1 MSVSFR
7 FELLTESPKLAVSN
21 RVNQIRRKS
30 RISNKM
36 KIIRSILMVLLYGGS
51 YPYGA
56 HLSVSR
62 FKTAIPPAISP
73 IHWHARSI
81 VTGSVASVGIMPGSL
96 KFNMVPVT
104 KHSAWLAGLNKPS
117 VGNRI

>member
-1 MSVSFR
+1 M
-7 FELLTESPKLAVSN
+7 L
-21 RVNQIRRKS
+21 
-30 RISNKM
+30 
-36 KIIRSILMVLLYGGS
+36 LLYAGS
-51 YPYGA
+51 DPYRA

-96 KFNMVPVT
+96 MFIMVSVT
-104 KHSAWLAGLNKPS
+104 KYSVGRAGLNKPA